1 MAQSNG
7 TSASSG
13 AVKIPILD
21 KKEGI
26 IVDYGLWQNY
36 IASDL
41 LRNIASTTYVLICDT
56 NLARLSYV
64 QAFRTRFESARESLG
79 KRPEEARLLVYDK
92 IKPGEGSKS
101 RRTKAEVEDWLLKQ
115 GCTRDTVIL
124 ALGGGVIG
132 DMVGFVAATYMRGV
146 RFVQIPTSLLAMV
159 DSSIGGKTAID
170 TPLGKNLIGSFWQPE
185 RVYIDLQFLETLDRR
200 QVVNGMAEVIKTA
213 AIWDSEEFDRLEEG
227 CGAIMTAL
235 DRPAGPG
242 RFQGVEEVFKRIV
255 LGSARVKAEV
265 V

>member
-64 QAFRTRFESARESLG
+64 EAFRTRFESARESLG

-132 DMVGFVAATYMRGV
+132 DMVGFVAATYMRG
-146 RFVQIPTSLLAMV
+146 
-159 DSSIGGKTAID
+159 
-170 TPLGKNLIGSFWQPE
+170 
-185 RVYIDLQFLETLDRR
+185 
-200 QVVNGMAEVIKTA
+200 
-213 AIWDSEEFDRLEEG
+213 
-227 CGAIMTAL
+227 
-235 DRPAGPG
+235 
-242 RFQGVEEVFKRIV
+242 
-255 LGSARVKAEV
+255 
-265 V
+265 